1 LAPGLTLWLFQATTT
16 VAGETSSAGGTTVH
30 LAPEQ
35 MAQLANQAQGN
46 TAFICGFIA
55 FGIMALAGLF
65 WRSTGA

>member
-1 LAPGLTLWLFQATTT
+1 MAPGLTLWLLQATTPAEST
-16 VAGETSSAGGTTVH
+16 TAVGGTTVH

-46 TAFICGFIA
+46 TAFICGFVA
-55 FGIMALAGLF
+55 FGIIALAGMF